1 MTPQSCG
8 GTGSVELSRDRTQP
22 ENVHKMDSAG
32 CQNSKM
38 HTCYPVREHRNRGF
52 VGGVPT
58 RSTFTIDE
66 TTCHQSFAVD
76 ARQPSCGVYD
86 SEYADV
92 GFQDRGAFAIV
103 RLLWLQS
110 VFLFAWVT
118 LGWAAG
124 AAQLTITSDDEA
136 QGYAQL
142 VREAAPDIQQE
153 IYEQLGLE
161 VAAETFIFIGR
172 DAESMLQRARK
183 DHGSTPPEWAAGLA
197 YPQKR
202 MIYLHA
208 AVPVDEFRVTLAH
221 ELSHVAF
228 GQITARQRAPRWFV
242 EGLAVWQS
250 ESFDL
255 ERAWLLTEAAT
266 MGRLLPLSELDRGFP
281 LNGARAGVAYA
292 QAVHFVGYLRNRF
305 GMERFGR
312 FIAVLRGGHDPFPD
326 AVFHTF
332 DVHLGQLERDW
343 RSAIQ
348 VRWGWLGV
356 LFGES
361 SLWGI
366 AAILLILGWFRRTR
380 QRRERLAEL
389 RELEKQTAPEELEPR
404 PMLNGEGS
412 ERDPNT

>member
-1 MTPQSCG
+1 M
-8 GTGSVELSRDRTQP
+8 
-22 ENVHKMDSAG
+22 
-32 CQNSKM
+32 
-38 HTCYPVREHRNRGF
+38 
-52 VGGVPT
+52 
-58 RSTFTIDE
+58 
-66 TTCHQSFAVD
+66 
-76 ARQPSCGVYD
+76 
-86 SEYADV
+86 
-92 GFQDRGAFAIV
+92 
-103 RLLWLQS
+103 
-110 VFLFAWVT
+110 
-118 LGWAAG
+118 GWAAEPALLSIRG
-124 AAQLTITSDDEA
+124 DADA
-136 QGYAQL
+136 QGYVQL
-142 VREAAPDIQQE
+142 VRDEAPAIQQE
-153 IYEQLGLE
+153 IYSQLGLK
-161 VAAETFIFIGR
+161 VAAETSIFVGE
-172 DAESMLQRARK
+172 DAESMLRQARA

-208 AVPVDEFRVTLAH
+208 SVPVDEFRVTLAH
-221 ELSHVAF
+221 ELSHIAF

-250 ESFDL
+250 EGFDL

-266 MGRLLPLSELDRGFP
+266 MERLLPLSQLDRGFP

-332 DVHLGQLERDW
+332 GVHLDQLERDW
-343 RSAIQ
+343 RSAIK

-366 AAILLILGWFRRTR
+366 AAILLILGWFRRRR
-380 QRRERLAEL
+380 QRRARLAEL
-389 RELEKQTAPEELEPR
+389 RKMEEETAPEALEPR
-404 PMLNGEGS
+404 PGLIDEGS
-412 ERDPNT
+412 ERDSNT